1 MGNTPRN
8 TEHASLT
15 VANDPRAIEQ
25 AQGTVIDAAE
35 RLGYP
40 KASVFALRLAL
51 HEAMTNAFKHGH
63 RDLPASVP
71 VTLRYTA
78 TPETIDLTIV
88 DRGPGFNVQDV
99 PDPTTDE
106 NLERGSGR
114 GLLLIRAYMSTV
126 EYNASG
132 NALHMVYKRPARK

>member
-1 MGNTPRN
+1 MGTTPRN
-8 TEHASLT
+8 TENASLT

-25 AQGTVIDAAE
+25 AQAAVIGAAE

-51 HEAMTNAFKHGH
+51 HEAVTNAFKHGH
-63 RDLPASVP
+63 KDLPASVP
-71 VTLRYTA
+71 VTLRYKA
-78 TPETIDLTIV
+78 TPETIDLVIE
-88 DRGPGFNVQDV
+88 DQGPGFKVEEV

-126 EYNASG
+126 EYNERG
-132 NALHMVYKRPARK
+132 NALHMVYKRPAGK